1 MIIYQKFSIHF
12 AAYVNPFIAQY
23 AHLSTEEIKKNILLA
38 QWQKEEEKV
47 EATIMDRKLKE
58 NMNELLKRKI
68 AAYDRMT
75 DNRQSRPSRHDM
87 SHQHHSPAR
96 DLSPIRPIS
105 PVRPISPLHKSTPR
119 REKSASAINNVSQA
133 EVQNLSQNNLPV
145 SSQNVSGNQSK
156 SAAAEKLPNIFNT
169 GPKTVASEKTKSPER
184 PPQLN
189 DSSSDGLE
197 EEIDFFSFKRNIEKM

>member
-1 MIIYQKFSIHF
+1 MYQKFSIHF

-75 DNRQSRPSRHDM
+75 DNRQSRPSRRDM
-87 SHQHHSPAR
+87 SHQHHSPPR

-105 PVRPISPLHKSTPR
+105 PVRPISPLHRSTPR

-145 SSQNVSGNQSK
+145 STQNVSGNQSN
-156 SAAAEKLPNIFNT
+156 SAGAEKLPNIFNT

-197 EEIDFFSFKRNIEKM
+197 EETDFFSFKRNIARI